1 MSIHAALFFI
11 YIFILKLQYMFQ
23 LSGSH
28 NQVSKYT
35 VQSAELNVMCH
46 ACVTKLQSVV
56 KMVDRPS
63 HLLQL

>member
-1 MSIHAALFFI
+1 
-11 YIFILKLQYMFQ
+11 MFQ

-28 NQVSKYT
+28 HQVSKYT

-56 KMVDRPS
+56 KMVDWPS
-63 HLLQL
+63 HLLQLYDKKIYKI